1 MYQKFGAA
9 VDQILNFRWK
19 SSPVEATS
27 MGIHEYDGELD
38 QVDGQARQEYI
49 QKLLFYLKGLGEFKK
64 DDLSKDEQ
72 MDWEILYNSLEV
84 EVKLEQ
90 GFRRY
95 ERDASLCPEIAL
107 VGCYLL
113 MMREFAPL
121 EDRMKSVLSRMGH
134 IPRLLDQAKQNLKQG
149 KNIPRIWSQL
159 GIEMATNGKQ
169 FFTTFVPEFAE
180 KVPELKKELLS
191 VNQKATAAFDDYLK
205 FVTDELLPKSN
216 GDFKLGQDLFDF
228 LLKKY
233 HQLPYN
239 TEQLLSV
246 GHRLIKETEEQARK
260 LSSQIDPQKDWF
272 DLIAQLKKS
281 HTSKD
286 GLLGFYTDEMK
297 RARDFVRVRDLVTIP
312 AGENLRVIETP
323 LFQRNVM
330 PYGAYVPPAPFE
342 EKQEGFFWV
351 TPINENLPP
360 EQQEEQL
367 EGHNNFGAV
376 LTALHEAYP
385 GHHLQLIH
393 SNRVD
398 SKVRRQFGTSLFAE
412 GWALY
417 CEELMYEQ
425 GFYSDPRTRLH
436 QLKDQLW
443 RACRVVID
451 VSLHIGKMNFDQ
463 AVDMLV
469 NVARL
474 EKTNA
479 IAEVKRYTQ
488 TPTQPM
494 TYCLGKIEILN
505 LRDEVKAKK
514 GENFNLKQFH
524 DQLLSYGTI
533 PIKMVRR
540 RMLEE

>member
-1 MYQKFGAA
+1 MNQQFKAA
-9 VDQILNFRWK
+9 VDEILGFRWK

-27 MGIHEYDGELD
+27 MGIHQYDGELD
-38 QVDGQARQEYI
+38 YVDKKARQEYI
-49 QKLLFYLKGLGEFKK
+49 QKLQSYLKDLDKFKK
-64 DDLSKDEQ
+64 DVLSKDEQ

-90 GFRRY
+90 EFNRY

-107 VGCYLL
+107 IGCYLL
-113 MMREFAPL
+113 MMRDFAPL
-121 EDRMKSVLSRMGH
+121 EERMKSVLSRMGH
-134 IPRLLDQAKQNLKQG
+134 IPRLLDQAKENLKQG
-149 KNIPRIWSQL
+149 KNIPQIWSQL

-169 FFTTFVPEFAE
+169 FFAVLVPEFAE
-180 KVPELKKELLS
+180 KVPQLKEKLLS
-191 VNQKATAAFDDYLK
+191 VNQKAAVAFDDYLK
-205 FVTDELLPKSN
+205 FIKNELLPKSN
-216 GDFKLGQDLFDF
+216 GDFKLGKESFDF

-233 HQLPYN
+233 HQLPYD
-239 TEQLLSV
+239 TEQLLSI
-246 GHRLIKETEEQARK
+246 GQKLIKTTQEEAKK

-272 DLIAQLKKS
+272 EIIAQLKKS

-286 GLLGFYTDEMK
+286 KLLKFYTDEME
-297 RARDFVRVRDLVTIP
+297 RARDFVKNKDLVTMP

-323 LFQRNVM
+323 LFQRNVI

-351 TPINENLPP
+351 TPVNENLPS
-360 EQQEEQL
+360 EQQKEQL

-385 GHHLQLIH
+385 GHHLQLVH

-425 GFYSDPRTRLH
+425 GFYTDPRTRLH

-451 VSLHIGKMNFDQ
+451 VSLHTGKMSFDQ

-469 NVARL
+469 DVAKL

-494 TYCLGKIEILN
+494 TYCLGKMEILN
-505 LRDEVKAKK
+505 LRDEVKNKK
-514 GENFNLKQFH
+514 GEKFNLKRFH

-533 PIKMVRR
+533 PVKMVRK